1 MIYLSAIKRQ
11 ILTLMR
17 ESYGEHLGTSD
28 IAGRL
33 DEPLFRIRA
42 ELLDLARYRLVRQDT
57 SRRRLE
63 WALTELG
70 EGVSWGEQ
78 LELEGW
84 SSKDD

>member
-17 ESYGEHLGTSD
+17 DSHGEHLGTGE
-28 IAGRL
+28 IAVGL
-33 DEPLFRIRA
+33 DEPVFRIRA

-63 WALTELG
+63 WAITELG

-78 LELEGW
+78 LEL
-84 SSKDD
+84 DR

>member
-17 ESYGEHLGTSD
+17 DCHGEHLSTGD
-28 IAGRL
+28 IAVRL
-33 DEPLFRIRA
+33 DEPVFRIRA
-42 ELLDLARYRLVRQDT
+42 EMQDMTRYRLVRQDT

-63 WALTELG
+63 WALTEVG

-78 LELEGW
+78 LELGT
-84 SSKDD
+84 

>member
-11 ILTLMR
+11 ILTVMR
-17 ESYGEHLGTSD
+17 DSHGEHLSTGD
-28 IAGRL
+28 IAAEL
-33 DEPLFRIRA
+33 DEAVFLIRA
-42 ELLDLARYRLVRQDT
+42 ELQDMARYRLVRQDT

-78 LELEGW
+78 LEL
-84 SSKDD
+84 DA